1 MLTVFVGDTSIEL
14 SQAAKKYDV
23 NAYLINDT
31 NYQQIHSGT
40 CYTSL
45 GDLPNNLALTT
56 ILRQADKIIY
66 QPPLSW
72 TNKKKKYSIQYWTEY
87 HVYIFSLDR
96 SKEVINCPT
105 FFHADDLDVMLH
117 LQDSPKVNSKH
128 IWAAGCS
135 ITYGSYVD
143 INKRYSNLIATQLN
157 LPLVMLAHPGSS
169 IRYAADQ
176 ILRSDIQKNDLVIW
190 GITAPQRRIYYD
202 QESKKIVHIN
212 MMHIN
217 YKNKK
222 FDLTDFTL
230 LYDAVISIHQVVNF
244 CNKIQAKLILGGIL
258 VDTELAAYLRYLKE
272 YVHLHGFYGIN
283 SEDIFIDLGSD
294 NRHPGCKMHEWYAKM
309 ILKKIEELK

>member
-14 SQAAKKYDV
+14 SQTAKKYDV

-31 NYQQIHSGT
+31 NYQQAHSGT

-66 QPPLSW
+66 HPPLSW
-72 TNKKKKYSIQYWTEY
+72 TDKKKKYSIQYWTEY

-96 SKEVINCPT
+96 SKEIINCPT
-105 FFHADDLDVMLH
+105 FFHADDLDVMLY
-117 LQDSPKVNSKH
+117 LQDSSKVNSKH

-135 ITYGSYVD
+135 ITYGSYV
-143 INKRYSNLIATQLN
+143 NVSKRYANLIATQLN

-176 ILRSDIQKNDLVIW
+176 ILRSNIQKNDLVIW
-190 GITAPQRRIYYD
+190 GITTPQRRIYYD

-212 MMHIN
+212 ITHIN

-222 FDLTDFTL
+222 FDLTDLTL

-272 YVHLHGFYGIN
+272 YVHLYGFYGVN
-283 SEDIFIDLGSD
+283 SEDTFIDLGSD
-294 NRHPGCKMHEWYAKM
+294 NQHPGHEMHEWYAKM
-309 ILKKIEELK
+309 ILKKIKELK